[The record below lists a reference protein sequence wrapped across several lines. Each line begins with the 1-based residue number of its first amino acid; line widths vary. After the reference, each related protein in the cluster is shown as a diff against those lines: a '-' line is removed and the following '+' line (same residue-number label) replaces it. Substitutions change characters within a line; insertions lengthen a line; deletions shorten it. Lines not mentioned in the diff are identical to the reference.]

1 MEPPKVASRIHDPQL
16 GITFTV
22 MAYRPLTRDELI
34 EQVSIALRDKPF
46 RKQCDKGNP
55 PIIVTTLGASG

>member
-1 MEPPKVASRIHDPQL
+1 MEPPKVASRIHDPQR

-34 EQVSIALRDKPF
+34 QQVASAMRDAAF
-46 RKQCDKGNP
+46 RKQCDKSKP
-55 PIIVTTLGASG
+55 PVIVTTLGASG